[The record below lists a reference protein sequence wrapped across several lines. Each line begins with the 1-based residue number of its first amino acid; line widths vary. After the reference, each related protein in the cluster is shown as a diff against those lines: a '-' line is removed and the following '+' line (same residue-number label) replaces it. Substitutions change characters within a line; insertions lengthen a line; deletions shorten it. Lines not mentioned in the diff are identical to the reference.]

1 MVCLTPPDS
10 EGILLEVVFCGR
22 EYKLYSQRDVRG
34 FRFVFKC
41 PFLLAIARHLCL
53 SEPQ

>member
-22 EYKLYSQRDVRG
+22 EYKLYSQIDVRG
-34 FRFVFKC
+34 FWFFLNG
-41 PFLLAIARHLCL
+41 PFFL
-53 SEPQ
+53 Q